1 MSGPDVFAVL
11 QRRRLSWA
19 PSVDV
24 FYVDAP
30 PRAVVHAEL
39 PGMDPAAITL
49 EVRGRELVLSGV
61 RQPPESAGRLYQQV
75 EIARGPFRRVVELGA
90 LVDADG
96 AVARYEAGVLEVTLP
111 LVRDEPRSR
120 SVPVEVRGA

>member
-1 MSGPDVFAVL
+1 VSGPDVFAVFE
-11 QRRRLSWA
+11 RRRLSWE

-39 PGMDPAAITL
+39 PGMDPASIVL
-49 EVRGRELVLSGV
+49 EVRGRELVLSGT
-61 RQPPESAGRLYQQV
+61 RPAADASGRLYQQV

-120 SVPVEVRGA
+120 SVPVEVG